1 MTEQPNASTQVAE
14 APEQSRAP
22 KPRGSRLVARVAVF
36 TRYFIL
42 APIIGL
48 AVAAVV
54 MTGVACVDVVKL
66 TTEAVTGH
74 VEISKLVVG
83 FIEVAD
89 IFLLAV
95 VLYIMSVGLY
105 ELFID
110 DTLPLPTWLV
120 IHNLEDLKEKLVGVV
135 IVVLAVFFLGR
146 VIESQAPIE
155 VLYLGGGI
163 SLVIYAL
170 SYFSSRV
177 LEGGHKE

>member
-1 MTEQPNASTQVAE
+1 MSEVRE
-14 APEQSRAP
+14 APNKTDGGAPSGESRSNRFAA
-22 KPRGSRLVARVAVF
+22 KVAGV
-36 TRYFIL
+36 TRFFVL
-42 APIIGL
+42 APIAGL

-54 MTGVACVDVVKL
+54 MTAVAVVDVVKL
-66 TTEAVTGH
+66 TLEAASGH
-74 VEISKLVVG
+74 IAISKLVVG

-95 VLYIMSVGLY
+95 VLYIMAVGLY

-110 DTLPLPTWLV
+110 DDLALPAWLV

-146 VIESQAPIE
+146 VIESQSAIE

-163 SLVIYAL
+163 ALVIAAL

-177 LEGGHKE
+177 LEGHKGE

>member
-1 MTEQPNASTQVAE
+1 LSEAANTPAE
-14 APEQSRAP
+14 KPAPVD
-22 KPRGSRLVARVAVF
+22 PREAARDRFVGRVAGF

-42 APIIGL
+42 APIAGL
-48 AVAAVV
+48 SVAAVV
-54 MTGVACVDVVKL
+54 MTGVAVYDVFKITKSVFS
-66 TTEAVTGH
+66 GH

-95 VLYIMSVGLY
+95 VLYIMAVGLY

-110 DTLPLPTWLV
+110 DNLDLPGWLV

-146 VIESQAPIE
+146 VIESNEPLE

-163 SLVIYAL
+163 AAMIAAL

-177 LEGGHKE
+177 LEGSKK

>member
-1 MTEQPNASTQVAE
+1 MAENPSSPTQGHE
-14 APEQSRAP
+14 AP
-22 KPRGSRLVARVAVF
+22 KPPTPTRTGLVARVTVL
-36 TRYFIL
+36 TRYFII
-42 APIIGL
+42 APITGL

-54 MTGVACVDVVKL
+54 MTCVAVVDVFKL
-66 TTEAVTGH
+66 TAEAFTGH

-95 VLYIMSVGLY
+95 VLYIMAVGLY

-110 DTLPLPTWLV
+110 DNLPLPGWLV

-146 VIESQAPIE
+146 VIESTEPIE

-163 SLVIYAL
+163 ALVIGAL

-177 LEGGHKE
+177 LDSHKG

>member
-1 MTEQPNASTQVAE
+1 MSEAPSPSSQADGSVDPRASTH
-14 APEQSRAP
+14 
-22 KPRGSRLVARVAVF
+22 SRLVARVAGF

-42 APIIGL
+42 APITGL
-48 AVAAVV
+48 AIAAIV
-54 MTGVACVDVVKL
+54 MTGVAVVDVVKL
-66 TTEAVTGH
+66 TSEAVSGH
-74 VEISKLVVG
+74 VAITKLVVG

-95 VLYIMSVGLY
+95 VLYIMAVGLY

-110 DTLPLPTWLV
+110 DHLPLPSWLV

-146 VIESQAPIE
+146 VIESKDAIE

-163 SLVIYAL
+163 ALVIAAL
-170 SYFSSRV
+170 SYFSSHV
-177 LEGGHKE
+177 LESHKQ

>member
-1 MTEQPNASTQVAE
+1 MGELVNGSSSTSATKTEAVEPGK
-14 APEQSRAP
+14 PEQ
-22 KPRGSRLVARVAVF
+22 SRLVARVAAF

-48 AVAAVV
+48 AIAAVV
-54 MTGVACVDVVKL
+54 MTGVAVVDVVHL
-66 TTEAVTGH
+66 TAEAFSGH
-74 VEISKLVVG
+74 AEISKLVVG

-110 DTLPLPTWLV
+110 DNLPLPAWLV
-120 IHNLEDLKEKLVGVV
+120 IHNLDDLKEKLVGVV

-146 VIESQAPIE
+146 VIESQEPIE

-163 SLVIYAL
+163 AAVIAAL

-177 LEGGHKE
+177 LGGKE

>member
-1 MTEQPNASTQVAE
+1 MSSGSDMDTQARATAGDESASST
-14 APEQSRAP
+14 RF
-22 KPRGSRLVARVAVF
+22 VARVAGF
-36 TRYFIL
+36 TRFFIL
-42 APIIGL
+42 APITGL
-48 AVAAVV
+48 AVAAIV
-54 MTGVACVDVVKL
+54 MTGVAVVDVVKL
-66 TTEAVTGH
+66 TGEALSGH
-74 VEISKLVVG
+74 GEISTLVVG

-110 DTLPLPTWLV
+110 DNLPLPAWLV

-146 VIESQAPIE
+146 VIESEHPLD

-163 SLVIYAL
+163 SAVIASL
-170 SYFSSRV
+170 AYFTSKV
-177 LEGGHKE
+177 LAHGKG

>member
-1 MTEQPNASTQVAE
+1 MTASSGTEPRPMDEVGSVE
-14 APEQSRAP
+14 ASHRTPSRF
-22 KPRGSRLVARVAVF
+22 VARVAGF

-42 APIIGL
+42 APIAGL
-48 AVAAVV
+48 AVAAIV
-54 MTGVACVDVVKL
+54 MTGVAVVDVFKL
-66 TTEAVTGH
+66 TQEALTGH
-74 VEISKLVVG
+74 VAISTLIVG

-110 DTLPLPTWLV
+110 DNLPLPGWLV
-120 IHNLEDLKEKLVGVV
+120 IHDLEDLKEKLVGVV

-146 VIESQAPIE
+146 VIESEHPID

-163 SLVIYAL
+163 SAVIGAL
-170 SYFSSRV
+170 AYFTSKV
-177 LEGGHKE
+177 LAHGKG

>member
-1 MTEQPNASTQVAE
+1 MSASQPEPAE
-14 APEQSRAP
+14 NNVTSPQ
-22 KPRGSRLVARVAVF
+22 KRGIVARVAGF
-36 TRYFIL
+36 TRFFII
-42 APIIGL
+42 APITGL

-54 MTGVACVDVVKL
+54 MTGVAVYDVIKITATL
-66 TTEAVTGH
+66 FSGH
-74 VEISKLVVG
+74 PEVSKLVVG

-95 VLYIMSVGLY
+95 VLYIMAVGLY

-110 DTLPLPTWLV
+110 DNLDLPDWLV

-146 VIESQAPIE
+146 VIESQNALE

-163 SLVIYAL
+163 AAVIIAL
-170 SYFSSRV
+170 SYFTSRV
-177 LEGGHKE
+177 LEAHKKRG

>member
-1 MTEQPNASTQVAE
+1 LSEQPAT
-14 APEQSRAP
+14 APEVPVQPEESPDSGNRFV
-22 KPRGSRLVARVAVF
+22 SRVAGA
-36 TRYFIL
+36 TRYFVI
-42 APIIGL
+42 APIAGL
-48 AVAAVV
+48 AVAAIV
-54 MTGVACVDVVKL
+54 MTAVAVYDVVKITL
-66 TTEAVTGH
+66 SVFTGH
-74 VEISKLVVG
+74 PDISTLVVG

-110 DTLPLPTWLV
+110 DNLDLPPWLV

-146 VIESQAPIE
+146 VIESQDAKE

-163 SLVIYAL
+163 AAIIAAL

-177 LEGGHKE
+177 LDSHKK

>member
-1 MTEQPNASTQVAE
+1 MN
-14 APEQSRAP
+14 QSSQSP
-22 KPRGSRLVARVAVF
+22 SETGSEVSSATPSEHGLVARVAGF
-36 TRYFIL
+36 TRFFII
-42 APIIGL
+42 APITGL
-48 AVAAVV
+48 AVAAIV
-54 MTGVACVDVVKL
+54 MTGVAVYDVIKITASL
-66 TTEAVTGH
+66 FSGH
-74 VEISKLVVG
+74 PEVSKLVVG

-95 VLYIMSVGLY
+95 VLYIMAVGLY

-110 DTLPLPTWLV
+110 DNLDLPAWLV

-146 VIESQAPIE
+146 VIESESPIE

-163 SLVIYAL
+163 SLVIAAL

-177 LEGGHKE
+177 LEGHKRQG

>member
-1 MTEQPNASTQVAE
+1 MSTSFGTESQPLESQSEETGPGA
-14 APEQSRAP
+14 QSRF
-22 KPRGSRLVARVAVF
+22 VARVAGF

-42 APIIGL
+42 APITGL

-54 MTGVACVDVVKL
+54 MTGVAVVDVIHL
-66 TTEAVTGH
+66 TKEALTGH
-74 VEISKLVVG
+74 VEISKLIVG

-110 DTLPLPTWLV
+110 NNLPLPEWLV
-120 IHNLEDLKEKLVGVV
+120 INNLEDLKEKLVGVV

-146 VIESQAPIE
+146 VIESEQPIDI
-155 VLYLGGGI
+155 LYLGVGI
-163 SLVIYAL
+163 SAVIGAL
-170 SYFSSRV
+170 AYFTSKV
-177 LEGGHKE
+177 LAHGKE

>member
-1 MTEQPNASTQVAE
+1 MAENPASPTQGRE
-14 APEQSRAP
+14 APEPPTPTRT
-22 KPRGSRLVARVAVF
+22 GFVARVTVL
-36 TRYFIL
+36 TRYFII
-42 APIIGL
+42 APITGL
-48 AVAAVV
+48 AIAAVV
-54 MTGVACVDVVKL
+54 MTCVAVIDVFKL
-66 TTEAVTGH
+66 TTEAFTGH

-95 VLYIMSVGLY
+95 VLYIMAVGLY

-110 DTLPLPTWLV
+110 DNLPLPGWLV

-146 VIESQAPIE
+146 VIESTEPIE

-163 SLVIYAL
+163 ALVIAAL

-177 LEGGHKE
+177 LDSHKG